1 MPLVAFL
8 GNLLPFEDEIYQI
21 SDFDYCGSHV
31 LLRLDQSSVDLS
43 KPGAH
48 QRSMVGLSPG
58 HDLTARGEYSVLR
71 LGTRPQSGLRRAT
84 TFADRRQKER
94 QEQLVCVYRSPT
106 NSRAPKLYAYLVE
119 LGAEGE
125 ETTTLWH
132 VFACPCLQVAKTSGA
147 SCLMERGCQHRFDET
162 NLRSRPAALRTRRQ
176 GRLTLRIRA
185 PRTRET

>member
-1 MPLVAFL
+1 MVTR
-8 GNLLPFEDEIYQI
+8 I
-21 SDFDYCGSHV
+21 
-31 LLRLDQSSVDLS
+31 RDQCLWWRFSGICCHSRTKSTKSATSTIVDHTYS
-43 KPGAH
+43 CASTKA
-48 QRSMVGLSPG
+48 RSTLASRVGLSPG

-71 LGTRPQSGLRRAT
+71 SGTRPQSGLRRAT

-132 VFACPCLQVAKTSGA
+132 VFACRCL
-147 SCLMERGCQHRFDET
+147 
-162 NLRSRPAALRTRRQ
+162 
-176 GRLTLRIRA
+176 
-185 PRTRET
+185 